1 MGCCGR
7 RSRGG
12 VNHID
17 TAQFYGDCNALI
29 RAALAPY
36 PDDLALVSKVGAERE
51 AGGGLVPAQR
61 PEQLRAQVEA
71 NLATLGVE
79 RLDVV
84 NLRRLDAA
92 PGIVAEGDQVVD
104 IDDQLAE
111 LAALRD
117 AGKIGGIG
125 LSSVCAEQLDRAAP
139 AGIACVQNLYSVI
152 DRTAEPVLDRCRELG
167 VAWVPFFPL
176 GSAFANRARVT
187 DDPTVIAI
195 AAELGVTPAQ
205 VGLAWLLSSLRRHA
219 ADPGHLRPRSPGREH
234 RGRGRSAA
242 AGVDRG
248 PRSARRIDRVG
259 RDGPVSTTSGSAR
272 QTIERFLEA
281 AVGPAPGDMA
291 DCYAERFVIEMPFAG
306 GLAPE
311 RSELTREEFR
321 ARVTAGLAVR
331 RYTRAVDV
339 RIHETADPEVV
350 VVEYRLEGRKVA
362 DASPFSLAFVMV
374 VTVRDGLIVHSRDY
388 SNPID
393 GARLLGRLPQLVA
406 ILSDEG
412 AS

>member
-1 MGCCGR
+1 MTTAGQITDSRAPVPAPGGTARLVGR
-7 RSRGG
+7 TVARIGFGAMQLEGRNADRETALAVLRQAVDGG

-36 PDDLALVSKVGAERE
+36 PDELVLVSKVGAVRE

-71 NLATLGVE
+71 NLATLGTD

-92 PGIVAEGDQVVD
+92 PGLVAEGDQLVD

-125 LSSVCAEQLDRAAP
+125 LSSVSAGQLDRAAP

-152 DRTAEPVLDRCRELG
+152 DRTAEPVLDRCREHG

-187 DDPTVIAI
+187 DNPTVIAI
-195 AAELGVTPAQ
+195 ASAVGATPAQ
-205 VGLAWLLSSLRRHA
+205 VGLAWLLSSNEGTLLIPGTS
-219 ADPGHLRPRSPGREH
+219 DPAHLAENI
-234 RGRGRSAA
+234 A
-242 AGVDRG
+242 AGAVRLPSASMAALDRLATSTA
-248 PRSARRIDRVG
+248 SARTD
-259 RDGPVSTTSGSAR
+259 S
-272 QTIERFLEA
+272 
-281 AVGPAPGDMA
+281 
-291 DCYAERFVIEMPFAG
+291 
-306 GLAPE
+306 
-311 RSELTREEFR
+311 
-321 ARVTAGLAVR
+321 
-331 RYTRAVDV
+331 
-339 RIHETADPEVV
+339 
-350 VVEYRLEGRKVA
+350 
-362 DASPFSLAFVMV
+362 
-374 VTVRDGLIVHSRDY
+374 
-388 SNPID
+388 
-393 GARLLGRLPQLVA
+393 
-406 ILSDEG
+406 
-412 AS
+412 

>member
-1 MGCCGR
+1 MTTAGQITDSRAPVPAPGGTARLAGR
-7 RSRGG
+7 TVARIGFGAMQLEGRNADRETALAVLRQAVDGG

-36 PDDLALVSKVGAERE
+36 PDELVLVSKVGAVRE

-71 NLATLGVE
+71 NLATLGTD

-92 PGIVAEGDQVVD
+92 PGLVAEGDQLVD

-125 LSSVCAEQLDRAAP
+125 LSSVSAGQLDRAAP

-152 DRTAEPVLDRCRELG
+152 DRTAEPVLDRCREHG

-187 DDPTVIAI
+187 DNPTVIAI
-195 AAELGVTPAQ
+195 ASAVGATPAQ
-205 VGLAWLLSSLRRHA
+205 VGLAWLLSSNEGTLLIPGTS
-219 ADPGHLRPRSPGREH
+219 DPAHLAENI
-234 RGRGRSAA
+234 A
-242 AGVDRG
+242 AGAVRLPPASMAALDRLATSTA
-248 PRSARRIDRVG
+248 SARTD
-259 RDGPVSTTSGSAR
+259 S
-272 QTIERFLEA
+272 
-281 AVGPAPGDMA
+281 
-291 DCYAERFVIEMPFAG
+291 
-306 GLAPE
+306 
-311 RSELTREEFR
+311 
-321 ARVTAGLAVR
+321 
-331 RYTRAVDV
+331 
-339 RIHETADPEVV
+339 
-350 VVEYRLEGRKVA
+350 
-362 DASPFSLAFVMV
+362 
-374 VTVRDGLIVHSRDY
+374 
-388 SNPID
+388 
-393 GARLLGRLPQLVA
+393 
-406 ILSDEG
+406 
-412 AS
+412 